1 MSRLKMLLTALT
13 VLVLAFSLGSPIGDI
28 YAEEIDYKR
37 GVVISEDMAEG
48 VEPQAITIDL
58 TVEPSTVENREV
70 FIVTVNYSPYITGT
84 WKEKFIF
91 RWPSTCDI
99 LRERT
104 VRRKKFKNYDVQVK
118 GSFESVVVPWSTCI
132 EGTFEARVVV
142 FQGDEK
148 YEATT
153 SMTVVNP

>member
-1 MSRLKMLLTALT
+1 MSRLKIFLTALA

-28 YAEEIDYKR
+28 YAEEIDYEK

-58 TVEPSTVENREV
+58 TIDPSTVENREV

-91 RWPSTCDI
+91 RWPSRCDY

-104 VRRKKFKNYDVQVK
+104 VRRKKFKNYDVQVT
-118 GSFESVVVPWSTCI
+118 GSFESVVAPWSTCI